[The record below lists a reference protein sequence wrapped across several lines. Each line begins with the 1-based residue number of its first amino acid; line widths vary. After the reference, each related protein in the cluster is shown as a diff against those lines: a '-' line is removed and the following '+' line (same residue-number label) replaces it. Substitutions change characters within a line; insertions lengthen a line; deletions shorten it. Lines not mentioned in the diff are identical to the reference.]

1 MSPLIART
9 LPLSSIVLLLAC
21 ACTRTSPDPTNELPS
36 GAVDTPQPNTVV
48 KPHVVVG
55 GWALDD
61 RRVRAVRI
69 FVDGR
74 FNTETTLNVQRPDAT
89 PRTSR
94 YGHGHTRH
102 GWNVRVDLGP
112 NPGMRTIRVEVVDD
126 DGATRD
132 IGNFALTV
140 ERW

>member
-1 MSPLIART
+1 MTRLIAQI
-9 LPLSSIVLLLAC
+9 LPIISIVLFFAC
-21 ACTRTSPDPTNELPS
+21 ACTRASLDAANELPF
-36 GAVDTPQPNTVV
+36 GAVDTPQPNAVV
-48 KPHVVVG
+48 KPYVVVG

-61 RRVRAVRI
+61 RGVRAVRI

-74 FNTETTLNVQRPDAT
+74 LNTETPLNVQRPDAT

-126 DGATRD
+126 DGAARD
-132 IGNFALTV
+132 IGIFALTV